1 MINTQSS
8 IENIEINIFFFFFEN
23 IVESLYTGMYRLLHN
38 VVEYKKYVGYTRS
51 VHLILGTK
59 AKKKEKYKKICG
71 K

>member
-1 MINTQSS
+1 
-8 IENIEINIFFFFFEN
+8 
-23 IVESLYTGMYRLLHN
+23 MYRLLHN